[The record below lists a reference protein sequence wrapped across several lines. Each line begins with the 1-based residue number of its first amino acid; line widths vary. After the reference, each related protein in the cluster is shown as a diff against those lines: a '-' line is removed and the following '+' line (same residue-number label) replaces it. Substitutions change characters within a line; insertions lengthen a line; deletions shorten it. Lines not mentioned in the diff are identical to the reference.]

1 MAIRDDG
8 PYDVEKR
15 ILSAL
20 DVKLH
25 EYGSNIKDSLEKG
38 NEHVFFHAER
48 ITRLEEQMKTAY
60 HTSERLQERLDRV
73 VEQGQMQNVNLAQNS
88 VKISTGERLT
98 WIVVS
103 AAVGL
108 LIYYAK
114 AVSSGVPVP

>member
-1 MAIRDDG
+1 LWENIVSKRDDD
-8 PYDVEKR
+8 PYILDRR

-20 DVKLH
+20 DDKLH
-25 EYGSNIKDSLEKG
+25 DYGDIRDY
-38 NEHVFFHAER
+38 NERANAER

-60 HTSERLQERLDRV
+60 NATARIEDKLDRL

-88 VKISTGERLT
+88 VKISTGERLA
-98 WIVVS
+98 WLVVS

-114 AVSSGVPVP
+114 AVSSGAIP

>member
-1 MAIRDDG
+1 MSKRDDD
-8 PYDVEKR
+8 PYILDRR

-20 DVKLH
+20 DDKLH
-25 EYGSNIKDSLEKG
+25 DYGCDARSR
-38 NEHVFFHAER
+38 NESANAER

-60 HTSERLQERLDRV
+60 HTSERIEDKLDRL

-98 WIVVS
+98 WLVVS

-114 AVSSGVPVP
+114 AVSSGAIP